1 MAFLAAVKGPR
12 NLDRMR
18 DGVAD
23 KMDTVSLC
31 KCRLFFSLIVKSL
44 GLSAPKE
51 VRVLVLIRQSK
62 IRSVGEEASA
72 KAVFQFLV
80 RRGK

>member
-1 MAFLAAVKGPR
+1 M
-12 NLDRMR
+12 
-18 DGVAD
+18 GVAD
-23 KMDTVSLC
+23 KMDRVSLC

-44 GLSAPKE
+44 GLSVPKE

-62 IRSVGEEASA
+62 IQSIDEDAST

-80 RRGK
+80 RIGK